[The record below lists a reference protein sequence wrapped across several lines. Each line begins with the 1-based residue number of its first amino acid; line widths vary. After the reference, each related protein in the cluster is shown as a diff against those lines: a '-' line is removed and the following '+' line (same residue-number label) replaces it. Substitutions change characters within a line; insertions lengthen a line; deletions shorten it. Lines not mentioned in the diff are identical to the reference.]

1 MGMPNKR
8 NYFNVTVV
16 DRDVRAAFCG
26 GKAALV
32 FWLFVKS
39 WGGILQNPAL
49 FLCLELFYVYKF
61 YVDN

>member
-32 FWLFVKS
+32 FCRKGRDYFEKY
-39 WGGILQNPAL
+39 QNSID
-49 FLCLELFYVYKF
+49 EGQIEFY
-61 YVDN
+61 NSI

>member
-1 MGMPNKR
+1 MAKR
-8 NYFNVTVV
+8 T
-16 DRDVRAAFCG
+16 DLKKIR
-26 GKAALV
+26 
-32 FWLFVKS
+32 LFVKS

>member
-16 DRDVRAAFCG
+16 ARDVRAAFCG

-32 FWLFVKS
+32 FLQERQKLF
-39 WGGILQNPAL
+39 
-49 FLCLELFYVYKF
+49 
-61 YVDN
+61 

>member
-1 MGMPNKR
+1 MQ
-8 NYFNVTVV
+8 TVEK
-16 DRDVRAAFCG
+16 G
-26 GKAALV
+26 
-32 FWLFVKS
+32 LFVKS

>member
-8 NYFNVTVV
+8 NSFNVTVV

-32 FWLFVKS
+32 FLQERQKLF
-39 WGGILQNPAL
+39 
-49 FLCLELFYVYKF
+49 
-61 YVDN
+61 